1 MTTGGGGTHI
11 ATTTGLLRV
20 LGSKNNIL
28 IASGGGGGGRMNGNV
43 AINGSDAGGMSGRDT
58 GQGNPGTQSTGYAFG
73 QGEYATA
80 GGGGGI
86 YGGCAQGG
94 GGSGYIGNYL
104 VGDKKMVGYE
114 VETSSDTDTKTESVT
129 TYSSKGERDKPKV
142 GNGSARI
149 IYKGLVPPSSWT
161 RIQTILDRDQQ
172 IADYMVTGMASD
184 KIIQKKQQSWDTGWH
199 YVSDGY
205 YLDRY
210 LAANET
216 CMISKKFIK
225 NKATKLYIRAKY
237 SRSGSG
243 YYPIARLF
251 ISRNMIT
258 AWSDFGSPYG
268 YLLNNT
274 SVSTIAETTF
284 EYSLDSLS
292 YSDGFYIGWHN
303 CDTIG
308 QIVKI
313 YFDDEVAIVP

>member
-11 ATTTGLLRV
+11 ATANGLLRV

-28 IASGGGGGGRMNGNV
+28 IASGGGGGGMILNGS
-43 AINGSDAGGMSGRDT
+43 AINGSDAGGMEGRDT
-58 GQGNPGTQSTGYAFG
+58 GQGDPGTQNSGYTFG

-86 YGGCAQGG
+86 YGGYAQGG

-114 VETSSDTDTKTESVT
+114 VETSSDTDTKTESVST
-129 TYSSKGERDKPKV
+129 FSYSCERGKPKA
-142 GNGSARI
+142 GDGGARI
-149 IYKGLVPPSSWT
+149 KFVNTEPPSSWT

-205 YLDRY
+205 YLDRW

-225 NKATKLYIRAKY
+225 NKATKIYIRASY

-251 ISRNMIT
+251 ISRDMIT
-258 AWSDFGSPYG
+258 GWSDLGNPYG

-274 SVSTIAETTF
+274 SVNNIPETTF

-292 YSDGFYIGWHN
+292 YSDEFYIGWHN

>member
-1 MTTGGGGTHI
+1 MTTGGGATHI
-11 ATTTGLLRV
+11 ATTTGLLRS
-20 LGSKNNIL
+20 LNKSDLL
-28 IASGGGGGGRMNGNV
+28 IVSGGGGGAYNDGVG
-43 AINGSDAGGMSGRDT
+43 ADAGGMSGS
-58 GQGNPGTQSTGYAFG
+58 GGNSGNQTTGYIFG
-73 QGEYATA
+73 QGEYSY
-80 GGGGGI
+80 GGGGGGL
-86 YGGCAQGG
+86 YGGFAQSGA
-94 GGSGYIGNYL
+94 GSGYIGNTKM
-104 VGDKKMVGYE
+104 GDKIMAGYH
-114 VETSSDTDTKTESVT
+114 VPNSYDIDTKTESVDI
-129 TYSSKGERDKPKV
+129 YSSSNKKNCAKA
-142 GNGSARI
+142 GNGAARI
-149 IYKGLVPPSSWT
+149 KYLGTEPPSTWP
-161 RIQTILDRDQQ
+161 RITTILDRDQQ

-184 KIIQKKQQSWDTGWH
+184 KIVQKKQQSWDTGWH

-251 ISRNMIT
+251 ISRNMTT

-284 EYSLDSLS
+284 EYSLDSLGVG
-292 YSDGFYIGWHN
+292 DQFYIGWHN

-308 QIVKI
+308 DIYKI
-313 YFDDEVAIVP
+313 YFDNEAAIVL